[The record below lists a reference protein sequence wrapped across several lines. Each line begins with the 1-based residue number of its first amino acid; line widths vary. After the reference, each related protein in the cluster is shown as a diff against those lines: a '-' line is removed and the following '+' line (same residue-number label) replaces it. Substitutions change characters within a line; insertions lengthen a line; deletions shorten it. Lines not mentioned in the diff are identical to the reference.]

1 MTDEFPKNLEAAMI
15 RTNTNALS
23 WQQRARYLALLLG
36 SIAVG
41 IVLIALL
48 ATEPDLPAHTFAAFS
63 GMALMAAG
71 WVALATWVL
80 TRRRPLYSRD
90 RVVAGRMA
98 VSFSGLFTAGAS
110 VVAVVGGGGAAVL
123 AGGLGLLMTLAAI
136 WLLVKARHRVR
147 DLEAQRHELARQI
160 VGGAA

>member
-1 MTDEFPKNLEAAMI
+1 MI
-15 RTNTNALS
+15 RTNNNALS
-23 WQQRARYLALLLG
+23 WQQRARYVALLLG

-48 ATEPDLPAHTFAAFS
+48 ATEPDLPAHTFAAFA
-63 GMALMAAG
+63 GMALIAAG
-71 WVALATWVL
+71 WVAFAAWVL

-98 VSFSGLFTAGAS
+98 VGFSGLFTTVAG
-110 VVAVVGGGGAAVL
+110 VVALIGGGGAAVG
-123 AGGLGLLMTLAAI
+123 AGGLGLLMTLAAV
-136 WLLVKARHRVR
+136 WMLMRARHRVS
-147 DLEAQRHELARQI
+147 DLEAQRHELARRA